1 MSCSS
6 IDLKAYVLGEAN
18 RQEQAAC
25 ENHVAACAGCREE
38 LAQLTLTQTALRSLV
53 DEEIPQ
59 RIAFVSD
66 KVFEPKWWQTI
77 WRSGPA
83 MVFASAVLLS
93 SAIFVHAYTRPGPAP
108 VVVAGAPVAQQ
119 VDTRQIEAAVAKAV
133 AEVEK
138 REDAKTALA
147 LTAAEKRY
155 EFQLRADQV
164 RMQETVNLFQNKMAR
179 MLYAANYTSA
189 RNEQ

>member
-6 IDLKAYVLGEAN
+6 IDLKAYFLGEAN

-25 ENHVAACAGCREE
+25 EDHVTACAGCREE
-38 LAQLTLTQTALRSLV
+38 LAQLTLTQTALRSLA

-77 WRSGPA
+77 WRSGPVV
-83 MVFASAVLLS
+83 VFASAVLLS
-93 SAIFVHAYTRPGPAP
+93 SSIFVHAYTRPGPAP
-108 VVVAGAPVAQQ
+108 VVVAAAPVAQ
-119 VDTRQIEAAVAKAV
+119 VDNRQIEAAVAKAV

-138 REDAKTALA
+138 RQDAKTALA
-147 LTAAEKRY
+147 LTTAEKRY
-155 EFQLRADQV
+155 EFQLRADEV

-189 RNEQ
+189 RNDQ

>member
-1 MSCSS
+1 
-6 IDLKAYVLGEAN
+6 VT
-18 RQEQAAC
+18 
-25 ENHVAACAGCREE
+25 ACAGCREE
-38 LAQLTLTQTALRSLV
+38 LAQLTLTQTALLSLA

-77 WRSGPA
+77 WRSGPVL
-83 MVFASAVLLS
+83 VFASAVLLS

-108 VVVAGAPVAQQ
+108 VVVAAAPVAQ
-119 VDTRQIEAAVAKAV
+119 VDNRQIEAAVAKAV

-147 LTAAEKRY
+147 LTAAEKRH
-155 EFQLRADQV
+155 EFQLRADEV

-189 RNEQ
+189 RNDQ

>member
-6 IDLKAYVLGEAN
+6 FDIKAYALGEAD
-18 RQEQAAC
+18 RQQQAAC
-25 ENHVAACAGCREE
+25 ENHVIACASCREE
-38 LAQLTLTQTALRSLV
+38 LAQLKLTQTALLSLA

-66 KVFEPKWWQTI
+66 RVFEPKWWQTV

-83 MVFASAVLLS
+83 MVLASAVLLS
-93 SAIFVHAYTRPGPAP
+93 SSIFVHAYTRPAAAPAVA
-108 VVVAGAPVAQQ
+108 VVPAPVAQ
-119 VDTRQIEAAVAKAV
+119 VDNRQIEAAVAKAV

-138 REDAKTALA
+138 RQDAKTAQVLA
-147 LTAAEKRY
+147 AAEKRY
-155 EFQLRADQV
+155 EFQLQADRV
-164 RMQETVNLFQNKMAR
+164 AFQETMSLVKNQMGR
-179 MLYAANYTSA
+179 MMVAANYSA